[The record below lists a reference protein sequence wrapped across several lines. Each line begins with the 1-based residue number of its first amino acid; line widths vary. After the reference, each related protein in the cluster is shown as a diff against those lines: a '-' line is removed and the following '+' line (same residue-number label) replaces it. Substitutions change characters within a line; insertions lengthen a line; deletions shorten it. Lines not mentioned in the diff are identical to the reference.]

1 MSAQRC
7 AFFLRGVNLGRKN
20 TVRMADLRAV
30 AAELGAAEVATH
42 LASGN
47 LLAVPPETAPP
58 TAGAPSTAPPT
69 AGAPSTAPPATSA
82 PRPADQPTPPDAFAL
97 ALAAALEERCG
108 FAVPVVARGAGELRA
123 ALEASPF
130 GAHTREADRDEA
142 REALL
147 FFASAVPEAQRS
159 ALDREVQVL
168 ARGGEEVWVGERHAR
183 IWYANGAHGSRL
195 SQALFERRLGMTVTA
210 RNLRTLR
217 AVAARLEA

>member
-7 AFFLRGVNLGRKN
+7 AFFLRGVNLGGKN

-47 LLAVPPETAPP
+47 LLAVPPE
-58 TAGAPSTAPPT
+58 TAPPT

-159 ALDREVQVL
+159 ALDREVQAL